1 MTENAGGKQGG
12 GGNHK
17 RFAKGQSGNPAGKP
31 VGARNATT
39 LAIEKLLDGE
49 AEAITRKAIEMA
61 KEGDTIALRLVLER
75 VAPVRRG
82 RLVLFDLP
90 VIERASDLA
99 GALGSLLRAMAN
111 GEMTPDEAAVIA
123 GVMETKR
130 RAIETGELEQ
140 RLDQLEQRVPTKSAR

>member
-1 MTENAGGKQGG
+1 MISQLRTHADMRETCARYFGSTCPVTMLHMNQSAVSRRSRAVMTENAGRKQGG

-31 VGARNATT
+31 AGTRNATT
-39 LAIEKLLDGE
+39 LAVEQLLHGE

-82 RLVLFDLP
+82 
-90 VIERASDLA
+90 
-99 GALGSLLRAMAN
+99 
-111 GEMTPDEAAVIA
+111 
-123 GVMETKR
+123 
-130 RAIETGELEQ
+130 
-140 RLDQLEQRVPTKSAR
+140 